1 MARRSAPGLHGTS
14 AAAPRRQVSL
24 FLERAGQRER
34 CGSYAAVR
42 HLAPKVSQRHAR
54 FESRFSSPHLNP
66 EPFPRHTSAAMT
78 ELDRLFLTLRLALA
92 ILGLSLV
99 SPVAAHAMGEVAA
112 LDTMVQL
119 SANDTQPNGTW
130 SETAGAMSWLLDVS
144 LHEVPDEPSGR
155 RRAWYRACQRRGG
168 RDSLPFA
175 AIVPEPGSIPTL
187 APLYRTEQLQV
198 DAAWRHPE
206 SRVGRVGGSRAPP
219 TQHLH

>member
-1 MARRSAPGLHGTS
+1 MRSMSASQSDFSAPEPTGT
-14 AAAPRRQVSL
+14 L
-24 FLERAGQRER
+24 
-34 CGSYAAVR
+34 VR
-42 HLAPKVSQRHAR
+42 
-54 FESRFSSPHLNP
+54 
-66 EPFPRHTSAAMT
+66 
-78 ELDRLFLTLRLALA
+78 RLFLRTLLNARKSLAWAWLDVKCQYRRTSIGPA
-92 ILGLSLV
+92 WETINLVVMLLGLSLV

-219 TQHLH
+219 SQHLH